1 MSCRI
6 DYLPEFER
14 ELRCLAER
22 YHSMKGDYASFLNG
36 LKANSLMG
44 VDMGGE
50 IRNVQMAITSKGRGK
65 SAGARAITYNI
76 ITHTMQEGRVVLVT
90 IYDKSEQT
98 NVTKREIVS
107 RLKKAGIID

>member
-6 DYLPEFER
+6 YYLPEFER
-14 ELRCLAER
+14 ELRRLAER

-76 ITHTMQEGRVVLVT
+76 ITHTTQEGRVVLVT